1 MATKRTMPR
10 TMKTAFYVKGEW
22 QCFDGDRLVAVVFKT
37 RGNRW
42 RMARPL
48 PERLAREWG
57 HHPIDCLLAAKL
69 HVGRLLNDRPVQ
81 WVKAGP
87 LADSGTKEVTA

>member
-1 MATKRTMPR
+1 
-10 TMKTAFYVKGEW
+10 MKTAYYVKGEW
-22 QCFDGDRLVAVVFKT
+22 QCFEGDRLIAVVFKT

-42 RMARPL
+42 RAAWPYR
-48 PERLAREWG
+48 ERSSEPRQWE
-57 HHPIDCLLAAKL
+57 HRPIDCLLAAKL
-69 HVGRLLNDRPVQ
+69 LVDRLLPNRPVQ